1 MHFVTEGD
9 KHEQRAHNK
18 QTQHDAN
25 IRNVK
30 SDTVWQVRTQSRG
43 HPMREHADP
52 LPPLVTLL
60 VTLRPR
66 AHVQWGRVC
75 ELSRRPSPKR
85 EETVDCKVVHL
96 SLEQVKEDNVGREDD
111 QERAYRRLH
120 NIGQNEVS
128 RLKGLINGVR
138 GVGA

>member
-1 MHFVTEGD
+1 MHLVIEGD
-9 KHEQRAHNK
+9 APNQWRVVRNPQEKTTITTLKDNPYK
-18 QTQHDAN
+18 QT
-25 IRNVK
+25 
-30 SDTVWQVRTQSRG
+30 G
-43 HPMREHADP
+43 
-52 LPPLVTLL
+52 
-60 VTLRPR
+60 
-66 AHVQWGRVC
+66 C
-75 ELSRRPSPKR
+75 ELSHRPSPKR
-85 EETVDCKVVHL
+85 EETVDGKVVHL

>member
-1 MHFVTEGD
+1 MPCLGAT
-9 KHEQRAHNK
+9 
-18 QTQHDAN
+18 T
-25 IRNVK
+25 K
-30 SDTVWQVRTQSRG
+30 SSLSFGRRPRG
-43 HPMREHADP
+43 GLNERP
-52 LPPLVTLL
+52 LRFAPPLVTHSP
-60 VTLRPR
+60 RPR
-66 AHVQWGRVC
+66 AQVQPGC

-85 EETVDCKVVHL
+85 EETVDGKVVHL